1 MSKTRFHTA
10 VSLALDVLHDHV
22 RITAGMMQ
30 DAAEKQGGIELY
42 DALNVAAVARERIE
56 AMRGRKYGCYD
67 HVSVELAVI
76 GSLLTVI
83 ARAVGERDD
92 PLGSAAKG
100 GAGYVDVLLH
110 MLELAEGGAK

>member
-1 MSKTRFHTA
+1 MRNSRFDIA
-10 VSLALDVLHDHV
+10 VSLALDVLHDQV
-22 RITAGMMQ
+22 RITAAMAQ

-42 DALNVAAVARERIE
+42 DALNIADVARERIE

-67 HVSVELAVI
+67 DASAELAVI
-76 GSLLTVI
+76 GSLLTAI

-100 GAGYVDVLLH
+100 GAAYVDVLLH
-110 MLELAEGGAK
+110 LLELAEGGAK

>member
-1 MSKTRFHTA
+1 MRNSRFHTA
-10 VSLALDVLHDHV
+10 VSLALDALLDQV

-42 DALNVAAVARERIE
+42 DALNIADVTRERIE
-56 AMRGRKYGCYD
+56 AMRKRKHGCYD
-67 HVSVELAVI
+67 DVSVELAII
-76 GSLLTVI
+76 GSLLAAI

>member
-1 MSKTRFHTA
+1 MCNSRFHTA
-10 VSLALDVLHDHV
+10 VSLALDALLDQV
-22 RITAGMMQ
+22 RITTGMMQ

-42 DALNVAAVARERIE
+42 DALNIAAVARERIE
-56 AMRGRKYGCYD
+56 AMRERKYGCYD
-67 HVSVELAVI
+67 DVSVELGVI

-92 PLGSAAKG
+92 PLGSAVKG